1 MTKTRAK
8 LETETSKIKNNNNYK
23 GYNKNNN
30 RYGGSSRNDSL
41 FKNLSQN
48 FEGEESSI
56 GVVLG
61 LRFKKNEKKVLS
73 KIFRANMSNYISGT
87 MKYGNIVLGIVETCK
102 DVRDTYNKKYM
113 LKYLNI
119 EDKKS

>member
-1 MTKTRAK
+1 
-8 LETETSKIKNNNNYK
+8 
-23 GYNKNNN
+23 
-30 RYGGSSRNDSL
+30 
-41 FKNLSQN
+41 
-48 FEGEESSI
+48 
-56 GVVLG
+56 
-61 LRFKKNEKKVLS
+61 
-73 KIFRANMSNYISGT
+73 MSNYISGT